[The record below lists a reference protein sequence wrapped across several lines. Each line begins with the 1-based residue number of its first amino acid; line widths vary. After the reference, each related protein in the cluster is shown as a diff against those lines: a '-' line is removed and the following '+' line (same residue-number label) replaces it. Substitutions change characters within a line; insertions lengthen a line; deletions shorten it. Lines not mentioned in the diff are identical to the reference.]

1 MMYSDRGCQLEETSK
16 ELSELGDKLYFSE
29 LSKFVSTKGK
39 TWKFTRS
46 ADAPWQIGC
55 SESLKSLVNRAM
67 TMSNGGKYLQYG
79 ELQTVLFEMANI
91 INERP
96 IGIKPGSD
104 INLGSYLSPNDLR
117 LGWTNNSAPA
127 GFVDDNSSY
136 SKCMNKAKLWFN
148 M

>member
-67 TMSNGGKYLQYG
+67 TMSIGGKYLQYG

-117 LGWTNNSAPA
+117 
-127 GFVDDNSSY
+127 
-136 SKCMNKAKLWFN
+136 
-148 M
+148 